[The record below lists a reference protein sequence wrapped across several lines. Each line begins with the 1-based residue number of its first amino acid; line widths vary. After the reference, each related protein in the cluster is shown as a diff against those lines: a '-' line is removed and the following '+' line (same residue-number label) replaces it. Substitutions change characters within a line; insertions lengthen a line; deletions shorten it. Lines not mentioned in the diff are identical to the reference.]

1 MFKSKFFVSSV
12 VFISFLII
20 TATIKN
26 KTRIIE
32 KNINNLS
39 SKVLLTE
46 KNLNEAQLEF
56 FYLTSP
62 TEIENRLSLLG
73 LENYKPIEY
82 SNIYFDI
89 SDLINNNTTTS
100 KLKNF
105 NEKKIQKK

>member
-1 MFKSKFFVSSV
+1 MINLKVLISIFVFSMLLVLTS
-12 VFISFLII
+12 
-20 TATIKN
+20 TIKT

-32 KNINNLS
+32 KNITSLS

-46 KNLNEAQLEF
+46 KNINEAQLEF

-62 TEIENRLSLLG
+62 AEIENRLSLIG

-105 NEKKIQKK
+105 NEFMRRDV